1 MIANVVSPVAGSQ
14 GRKTVDV
21 TLGLPFS
28 HCLSRDHTILDYSVC
43 LEAPGRR
50 ESDSR
55 EPRQSGPQEWQV
67 GLACYLLCHP
77 HGEHKVGQASGAGQF
92 ASSDWSQ
99 DYGCCARGLCG
110 PRTDMSHLRA
120 GFPAPKIR

>member
-43 LEAPGRR
+43 LMAFPGRR

-77 HGEHKVGQASGAGQF
+77 HGEHKVGQASSPALTGVRTTA
-92 ASSDWSQ
+92 AVLV
-99 DYGCCARGLCG
+99 GCVV
-110 PRTDMSHLRA
+110 LRQTCHISELVSL
-120 GFPAPKIR
+120 PLK